1 VNRALDLA
9 GAGIAAVVLAPVIAA
24 TAVFVRCTMGAPVLF
39 RQERTGLHGRPFTFV
54 KFRSMRPPAPGA
66 AAGFDPGSDAERL
79 TAAGRFLRST
89 SLDELP
95 ALWNV
100 LRGDMSLIGPRPLP
114 SAYLDR
120 YTESETHRHDIRPGI
135 TGLAQVLGR
144 NTLTWEQKFAHDL
157 HYVEHRSL
165 RMDLR
170 ILVATVRT
178 VLRRDGVTAT
188 GSATNHEFR
197 AVTAGP
203 AAGPTAGPAAGKGRR
218 A

>member
-1 VNRALDLA
+1 MNRALDLA

-39 RQERTGLHGRPFTFV
+39 RQERTGLHGQPFTFV
-54 KFRSMRPPAPGA
+54 KFRTMRPA
-66 AAGFDPGSDAERL
+66 AAPGFDPGSDAGRL

-100 LRGDMSLIGPRPLP
+100 LRGDMSLVGPRPLP
-114 SAYLDR
+114 SAYLGR
-120 YTESETHRHDIRPGI
+120 YTAREAHRHDVRPGI

-144 NTLTWEQKFAHDL
+144 NNLTWEQKFAHDL
-157 HYVEHRSL
+157 HYVRHRTL

-170 ILVATVRT
+170 ILAATLGT

-188 GSATNHEFR
+188 GSATGHELR
-197 AVTAGP
+197 AP
-203 AAGPTAGPAAGKGRR
+203 AAGRQS
-218 A
+218 

>member
-9 GAGIAAVVLAPVIAA
+9 GAAVAAVVLAPVIAA

-54 KFRSMRPPAPGA
+54 KFRTMRPPPTPV
-66 AAGFDPGSDAERL
+66 FDPAGDAERL
-79 TAAGRFLRST
+79 TAAGRFLRGT

-100 LRGDMSLIGPRPLP
+100 LRGDMSLVGPRPLP
-114 SAYLDR
+114 SAYLAR
-120 YTESETHRHDIRPGI
+120 YTEQEARRHDVRPGI

-144 NTLTWEQKFAHDL
+144 NNLTWEQKFAHDV
-157 HYVEHRSL
+157 HYVRARSL

-170 ILVATVRT
+170 ILAATVRT

-188 GSATNHEFR
+188 GSATNHELR
-197 AVTAGP
+197 AP
-203 AAGPTAGPAAGKGRR
+203 APATGRQG
-218 A
+218 

>member
-9 GAGIAAVVLAPVIAA
+9 GAGVAAVVLAPVIAA

-54 KFRSMRPPAPGA
+54 KFRTMRPPAV
-66 AAGFDPGSDAERL
+66 AGFDPGSDAERL

-114 SAYLDR
+114 SAYLGR
-120 YTESETHRHDIRPGI
+120 YTGHEAHRHDVRPGI

-157 HYVEHRSL
+157 RYVAHRSL

-178 VLRRDGVTAT
+178 VLRRDGVTGA

-197 AVTAGP
+197 GAAKAP
-203 AAGPTAGPAAGKGRR
+203 ASGRQ

>member
-1 VNRALDLA
+1 MNRALDLA
-9 GAGIAAVVLAPVIAA
+9 GATVAAVVLAPVIAA
-24 TAVFVRCTMGAPVLF
+24 TAAFVGCTMGTPVLF
-39 RQERTGLHGRPFTFV
+39 RQERTGLHGQPFTFV
-54 KFRSMRPPAPGA
+54 KFRTMRPAPTG
-66 AAGFDPGSDAERL
+66 GFDPGSDAERI

-114 SAYLDR
+114 SAYLGR
-120 YTESETHRHDIRPGI
+120 YTEQEARRHDVRPGI

-178 VLRRDGVTAT
+178 VVRRDGVTAT

-197 AVTAGP
+197 ATSADTVT
-203 AAGPTAGPAAGKGRR
+203 GRATGTGR
-218 A
+218 QA

>member
-1 VNRALDLA
+1 VNRALDVA
-9 GAGIAAVVLAPVIAA
+9 GAAVAAVVLAPVIAA
-24 TAVFVRCTMGAPVLF
+24 TAVFVGCTMGTPVLF
-39 RQERTGLHGRPFTFV
+39 RQERTGLHGEPFTFV
-54 KFRSMRPPAPGA
+54 KFRTMRPATGG
-66 AAGFDPGSDAERL
+66 GFDPGSDAERL

-100 LRGDMSLIGPRPLP
+100 LRGDMSLVGPRPLP

-120 YTESETHRHDIRPGI
+120 YTEQEAHRHDVRPGI

-157 HYVEHRSL
+157 HYVEHHSL

-178 VLRRDGVTAT
+178 VVRRDGVTAT

-197 AVTAGP
+197 AP
-203 AAGPTAGPAAGKGRR
+203 AAGR
-218 A
+218 ARPS

>member
-1 VNRALDLA
+1 MNRALDLA
-9 GAGIAAVVLAPVIAA
+9 GATVAAVVLAPVIAA
-24 TAVFVRCTMGAPVLF
+24 TAAFVGCTMGSPVLF
-39 RQERTGLHGRPFTFV
+39 RQERTGLHGQPFTFV
-54 KFRSMRPPAPGA
+54 KFRTMRPSPTG
-66 AAGFDPGSDAERL
+66 GFDPGSDAERL

-114 SAYLDR
+114 SAYLGR
-120 YTESETHRHDIRPGI
+120 YTEREARRHDVRPGI

-144 NTLTWEQKFAHDL
+144 NALTWEQKFAHDL

-178 VLRRDGVTAT
+178 VVRRDGVTAT
-188 GSATNHEFR
+188 GSATNHELR
-197 AVTAGP
+197 ASVAGK
-203 AAGPTAGPAAGKGRR
+203 AAGRGRQ